1 MSYTN
6 QKTIQ
11 ISKEP
16 CDQISKYAK
25 INLDALQNA
34 MAKLKKMGSLKL
46 WLYLSKNQN
55 GYKFDLSCAECN
67 KWGLKPDTYHDAV
80 RDLEDKGFL
89 KKCTGN
95 FYFFY
100 ENPTC
105 GEKP

>member
-80 RDLEDKGFL
+80 RDLENKGFL

-95 FYFFY
+95 FYIFY

-105 GEKP
+105 REKP